1 MICTKVGAV
10 VYVKMTSNLTGET
23 SGMIIPLGWMAFHNR
38 YAKWKEGA
46 LIQDAFPECSPEQ
59 REFLMTGI
67 TPSEWEEAFGAA

>member
-23 SGMIIPLGWMAFHNR
+23 SGMIIPLGWRAFHNR

-46 LIQDAFPECSPEQ
+46 LIQEAFPELNPEQ

-67 TPSEWEEAFGAA
+67 TPSEWEEAFSAT